1 MTTTW
6 RSRVVGGLG
15 ILVMPILL
23 WAYQSPGAPRGMVS
37 DFANI
42 IDDAEEATL
51 EAELVAYREQTTHE
65 IAVVTVPSLGDE
77 TIETYAVALFEEW
90 GIGTSEQDNGVLL
103 LVAPNEREVRIEVGY
118 GLEGDLPDATAW
130 KIIDQIM
137 LPLFAGDN
145 LSLGTVEG
153 ARAIVTTLSG
163 SVPLGLVE
171 PPTDWWDVFDL
182 FGLGFVYV
190 IFPLMVAVF
199 GASKSWWLGGVV
211 GGVVGFLW
219 AYFGQLP
226 WVGVLVLVIIGLLL
240 DFFFS
245 LVAQKGGKGG
255 GPGGWIIGGGG
266 GGRSSGGFG
275 GFGGGSSGGGG
286 ASGRW

>member
-23 WAYQSPGAPRGMVS
+23 WAYTSPGNPRGLVN
-37 DFANI
+37 DFAGV
-42 IDDAEEATL
+42 IDDAEEVLL
-51 EAELVAYREQTTHE
+51 ESELAAHRRETTNE
-65 IAVVTVPSLGDE
+65 IAVVTVPALGDE

-90 GIGTSEQDNGVLL
+90 AIGTSEKDNGVLL

-137 LPLFAGDN
+137 LPLFAGNN

-153 ARAIVTTLSG
+153 ARALVTTLSG
-163 SVPLGLVE
+163 AVPPDLAQ
-171 PPTDWWDVFDL
+171 PPTDWSQLWPTL
-182 FGLGFVYV
+182 FYFVLIIAIQ
-190 IFPLMVAVF
+190 IF
-199 GASKSWWLGGVV
+199 GRSKSWWHGGVV
-211 GGVVGFLW
+211 GGVVGALW
-219 AYFGQLP
+219 AYFGSLP
-226 WVGVLVLVIIGLLL
+226 WIGVAGLALGGLLL
-240 DFFFS
+240 DFFVSRF
-245 LVAQKGGKGG
+245 VEKGGKINGG
-255 GPGGWIIGGGG
+255 GGWTIGGFGGGG
-266 GGRSSGGFG
+266 GGHSSGGFG

>member
-42 IDDAEEATL
+42 IDDTEEVAL
-51 EAELVAYREQTTHE
+51 EAELVAYREQTTNE

-137 LPLFAGDN
+137 LPLFASDN

-163 SVPLGLVE
+163 AVPPGLVD
-171 PPTDWWDVFDL
+171 PPTNWWDVFDL

-211 GGVVGFLW
+211 GGVVGLLW

-226 WVGVLVLVIIGLLL
+226 WLGVLVLTVIGLLL
-240 DFFFS
+240 DLFFS

-255 GPGGWIIGGGG
+255 GPGGWIIGG